1 MIYISWHIP
10 HIFVNLFIRTTKEGG
25 TMKEL
30 YQEELK
36 KLIASYFVMTRK
48 TENISQN
55 KMSEWLLISERS
67 YVEIEHGHNL
77 CNPISLLIYLV
88 YYCQDPLTFLEDVR
102 KVLERVNNS
111 VA

>member
-1 MIYISWHIP
+1 
-10 HIFVNLFIRTTKEGG
+10 
-25 TMKEL
+25 MKEL

-67 YVEIEHGHNL
+67 YVDVYKRQDRQGVEKQSA
-77 CNPISLLIYLV
+77 PTLLL
-88 YYCQDPLTFLEDVR
+88 
-102 KVLERVNNS
+102 NN
-111 VA
+111 